1 MKQTAID
8 WYIQQM
14 GNLKDAWIM
23 YSTEE
28 MIIHLNKL
36 KEQAKQ
42 MEKEQMIEFAE
53 DYIDYHCYAD
63 FDNQIT
69 YDKTATEYFN
79 ELYKGGN
86 DD

>member
-1 MKQTAID
+1 MKKTAID
-8 WYIQQM
+8 WLVDKINTDCLNSTYVRIDLIQ
-14 GNLKDAWIM
+14 
-23 YSTEE
+23 
-28 MIIHLNKL
+28 
-36 KEQAKQ
+36 QAKQ

-69 YDKTATEYFN
+69 YDKTATEYYN
-79 ELYKGGN
+79 ETYKGGN

>member
-1 MKQTAID
+1 MKKTAID
-8 WYIQQM
+8 WLVDKINTDCLNSTYVRIDLIQ
-14 GNLKDAWIM
+14 
-23 YSTEE
+23 
-28 MIIHLNKL
+28 
-36 KEQAKQ
+36 QAKQ
-42 MEKEQMIEFAE
+42 MEKEQMVEFAE

-79 ELYKGGN
+79 ETYKGGN

>member
-1 MKQTAID
+1 MKQTALD
-8 WYIQQM
+8 WFLNQDKPKDST
-14 GNLKDAWIM
+14 GWLNLI
-23 YSTEE
+23 
-28 MIIHLNKL
+28 L
-36 KEQAKQ
+36 QAKQ

-69 YDKTATEYFN
+69 YDKTATEYYN
-79 ELYKGGN
+79 ETYKGGN

>member
-8 WYIQQM
+8 WAIKKAEDEIHIYGGEGSDVMIEFLAI
-14 GNLKDAWIM
+14 LK
-23 YSTEE
+23 
-28 MIIHLNKL
+28 
-36 KEQAKQ
+36 QAKQ
-42 MEKEQMIEFAE
+42 LEKEQMIEFAE

-79 ELYKGGN
+79 ETYKGGN
-86 DD
+86 ND